1 MSTNANGIDDL
12 EQRAALLR
20 ASVRASLDEL
30 ERRNEEEITVTHGSA
45 GPAIRDSEAKD
56 SPERER
62 LEQRAD
68 EVREHLV
75 RRVGEVERQAREK
88 VLPLAAI
95 GGAVLV
101 LFTLGFGYMFY
112 KTLRR

>member
-20 ASVRASLDEL
+20 SHVRANLEEL
-30 ERRNEEEITVTHGSA
+30 ERITVTPGAA
-45 GPAIRDSEAKD
+45 GPAVRDSEAKN

-68 EVREHLV
+68 AVREDLV
-75 RRVGEVERQAREK
+75 SRVGEMERQAREK
-88 VLPLAAI
+88 ILPYVTL
-95 GGAVLV
+95 GGAILAVL
-101 LFTLGFGYMFY
+101 TLGFGYMVY
-112 KTLRR
+112 KSLRR

>member
-1 MSTNANGIDDL
+1 MSTNTDGIDEL
-12 EQRAALLR
+12 EHRAALLR
-20 ASVRASLDEL
+20 ANVRASLDEL
-30 ERRNEEEITVTHGSA
+30 ERMNEEQATTASGAA
-45 GPAIRDSEAKD
+45 GPAVRDKEAKD

-68 EVREHLV
+68 VVREHLV
-75 RRVGEVERQAREK
+75 SRVGEMERRARAK
-88 VLPLAAI
+88 VVPLAAI

-101 LFTLGFGYMFY
+101 ALTLGLGYMFY

>member
-20 ASVRASLDEL
+20 SNVRASLEEL
-30 ERRNEEEITVTHGSA
+30 DRRNDALVTPNPGGAS
-45 GPAIRDSEAKD
+45 PAVRDSEAKN

-68 EVREHLV
+68 EVREDLV
-75 RRVGEVERQAREK
+75 SRVGEIGRQARAK
-88 VLPLAAI
+88 VVPFVTI

-101 LFTLGFGYMFY
+101 VLTIGFGYMFY

>member
-1 MSTNANGIDDL
+1 MSTNTDGIDDL
-12 EQRAALLR
+12 EHRAALLR
-20 ASVRASLDEL
+20 ESVRASLDEL
-30 ERRNEEEITVTHGSA
+30 ERRSEEEVLMARGAA
-45 GPAIRDSEAKD
+45 GPAVRDKEAKD

-68 EVREHLV
+68 AVREHLV
-75 RRVGEVERQAREK
+75 SRVGEMERQARAK

-101 LFTLGFGYMFY
+101 ALTLGLGYMFY